1 MFASMFSPVNR
12 SRVAKAFTA
21 APRVSTVM
29 RAQRLG
35 MGSATSYNTRVS
47 GPRRQSRRQTRHP
60 DRRTNSTLT
69 CGPPV
74 CQSPTLPPWPSA
86 QRAHGGMGKSP
97 LSCFTGKAVEVPDER
112 SPAQTHDHIAIQRV
126 EFWHRTR
133 SATRSSISTRP
144 SSRVASPK
152 KASTPSC
159 AKTRIFRNR
168 P

>member
-1 MFASMFSPVNR
+1 MFSPVNR

-74 CQSPTLPPWPSA
+74 CQSPTLPPWPLA

-97 LSCFTGKAVEVPDER
+97 LSCFTG
-112 SPAQTHDHIAIQRV
+112 
-126 EFWHRTR
+126 
-133 SATRSSISTRP
+133 RP
-144 SSRVASPK
+144 SRFQMSDPQPRHTIISRSKGSSFGTGRGRQQDRRYPPDRPPVSHPRRRRVPRPAPK
-152 KASTPSC
+152 LGSFEIDHKSA
-159 AKTRIFRNR
+159 A
-168 P
+168 

>member
-74 CQSPTLPPWPSA
+74 CQSPTFASLALGAARPRRDGQITA
-86 QRAHGGMGKSP
+86 ELLYGQ
-97 LSCFTGKAVEVPDER
+97 AVEVPDER